1 MNTVDDEWLEFLQNP
16 EMEFEN
22 DDIPNDNDK
31 WIPECTELNISTNT
45 KVLYLN
51 QKIPIYDVY
60 WKLKVIP
67 YLSREEGIIKKQIKI
82 VNNTPEE
89 HAEYKKHLIDIPYYT
104 EVIIKQIDNPNA
116 RKIKYKDERK
126 LTIGLSKKDILTS
139 NIKITNAFYNCFALT
154 IRIMK
159 DQYKE
164 MHVKVFNTG
173 KIELP
178 GILNDE
184 LLEDV
189 KKRIVLFIQPYLS
202 EKIHFIKNA
211 DKDDNVL
218 INSNFNCNF
227 YIKRD
232 ELHELLKSNKY
243 NIETS
248 YDPCSYPGVK
258 CKYYYN
264 NSLPEEEQTGVVS
277 TKDGKMT
284 ITELNT
290 NKTYFE
296 ISFMIFRT
304 GSCLIVGNCNEKMLR
319 CAYRF
324 IKNMLITEYKQICS
338 ENVSLTEKVPKKI
351 SKKKKYTVNY
361 NYYNNTIRNI

>member
-1 MNTVDDEWLEFLQNP
+1 MNSVDDEWLKFLQNP
-16 EMEFEN
+16 EMEFEKDELPDYN
-22 DDIPNDNDK
+22 NK
-31 WIPECTELNISTNT
+31 WIPDCSDLNISTNT

-60 WKLKVIP
+60 WNLKVIP
-67 YLSREEGIIKKQIKI
+67 YLSQEEGIIKKQIKI

-89 HAEYKKHLIDIPYYT
+89 QEAYKKKLINVPYYT
-104 EVIIKQIDNPNA
+104 EVIIKQINNPNA
-116 RKIKYKDERK
+116 RKVKYKDERK

-159 DQYKE
+159 ENFKE

-178 GILNDE
+178 GILNNE

-189 KKRIVLFIQPYLS
+189 KKRIVLFIQPYLP
-202 EKIHFIKNA
+202 EKIHFMKNL
-211 DKDDNVL
+211 DQDDNVL

-232 ELHELLKSNKY
+232 ELHELLKSKKY

-264 NSLPEEEQTGVVS
+264 ISLSEDEQTGTVS
-277 TKDGKMT
+277 NKDGNMT

-304 GSCLIVGNCNEKMLR
+304 GSCLIVGNCNETMLR
-319 CAYRF
+319 CAYKF
-324 IKNMLITEYKQICS
+324 IKNMLITEYKHISS
-338 ENVSLTEKVPKKI
+338 ENVSLTEKVSKKI

-361 NYYNNTIRNI
+361 NYYINTIRKV

>member
-1 MNTVDDEWLEFLQNP
+1 MTSVDDEWLEFLQNP
-16 EMEFEN
+16 EMDFEN
-22 DDIPNDNDK
+22 NIAEHIDDG
-31 WIPECTELNISTNT
+31 WIPECNELNISTNT

-51 QKIPIYDVY
+51 QKIPIYEVF
-60 WKLKVIP
+60 WNLKIIP
-67 YLSREEGIIKKQIKI
+67 YLSQDEGIIKKQIKI
-82 VNNTPEE
+82 VNNTEE
-89 HAEYKKHLIDIPYYT
+89 ENDEYKKRLVDIPYYT
-104 EVIIKQIDNPNA
+104 EVIIKQINNPNA

-139 NIKITNAFYNCFALT
+139 KIKITNAFYNCFALT

-159 DQYKE
+159 DKFKE

-178 GILNDE
+178 GILNNE

-189 KKRIVLFIQPYLS
+189 KKRIVLFIQPYLPKKM
-202 EKIHFIKNA
+202 EFLQNP
-211 DKDDNVL
+211 DVDDNVL

-232 ELHELLKSNKY
+232 ELHEILKSTKY

-264 NSLPEEEQTGVVS
+264 NTLPEEQQTGTVS
-277 TKDGKMT
+277 RNDGKMT
-284 ITELNT
+284 MTELNT

-304 GSCLIVGNCNEKMLR
+304 GSCLIVGNCNEVMLR
-319 CAYRF
+319 CAFRF
-324 IKNMLITEYKQICS
+324 ITKILIEEYKNISSQ
-338 ENVSLTEKVPKKI
+338 NVLLTDKVPKKI

-361 NYYNNTIRNI
+361 HYYNETIRNT